1 MVLLITDKKNLC
13 MFPNIKS
20 RETQNGVEHSEAGT
34 TKLMVA
40 DSSREATTETKQKKK
55 VSEK

>member
-1 MVLLITDKKNLC
+1 